1 MKTKHTFLATASFPL
16 SNKNRLRQF
25 IRLALVGSV
34 LVSNMASAV
43 LQDHGPSDPTLTWPL
58 WYRDTN
64 GLALSK
70 CQSTSAFCFPLK
82 VDPAGFPGNIGT
94 EVFYNLVEFKGAVGT
109 PTATGS
115 DFEYRYLGALEASY
129 IPGPVPTHGQE
140 TVFAR
145 IRITFNFNDP
155 NKNGDYVVTHPFGV
169 HTFPNVQATTQT
181 NLIGAQAAN
190 FFTVDVPLAITGNF
204 ALALGGPV
212 GPFIQWDTDQA
223 TLVSAAGEQF
233 VGDPTVAHTFTG
245 SPFGTNFLT
254 IQGPA
259 GSNLDGLEPNPVVGV
274 RTVHDTLT
282 LTLGNVLG
290 QKWTQPI
297 AEPLKIDAAT
307 LTRTTGAT
315 GINGIDIWAT
325 SSANQRL
332 IATAPSMPSLQL
344 FADGTT
350 PGKYHGHIEYPSA
363 QAVPAQVTITNLTSN
378 PVNSISAG
386 LEDDV
391 QITRA
396 TFGTTSRQLTVV
408 ASSTDHVVP
417 PALTVQ
423 GVPGVAAGIMSTAAC
438 AGVTPAVADP
448 VNDFCYTTILP
459 AALEQPESISV
470 VSTELGHHVHH
481 VISGPDTLV
490 VTPAPA
496 TPTTVAASLNAA
508 GNGIAVSWTDA
519 STNETTFTV
528 FRSGDAGATFAQV
541 GIVTSTAAQTTAT
554 GGTVIFNDTTAGLAV
569 GGTYSYYVVANKAT
583 AAFSSANSTTATY
596 TILAPVV
603 NAPSTPTFTV
613 ANGVATVGWVDNS
626 TNENSFTV
634 TRSDTTAST
643 GAVAVTTSIIAS
655 TTGAAIGGAKTTTS
669 TLTVGHTYTFSV
681 VANKTSVF
689 AGTSAPSATS
699 APLAY
704 ITPAAPTNVSVV
716 SWTRIGTTTTD
727 RAVLSWTDNA
737 TNETNYT
744 VQYTATGGSTGSVT
758 PIPGQNVIT
767 ATATPLARGAN
778 NLAAGARPLYTFTVK
793 ATNTATG
800 LSSAAGLTATGTAV
814 TARAQ

>member
-34 LVSNMASAV
+34 MVSNMASAV
-43 LQDHGPSDPTLTWPL
+43 LQDHGPSDPTLTWPM

-64 GLALSK
+64 GLALGK
-70 CQSTSAFCFPLK
+70 CQSTSNFCFPLISE
-82 VDPAGFPGNIGT
+82 PAGFAGNIGP
-94 EVFYNLVEFKGAVGT
+94 EIFYNLVEFKGAVGT

-129 IPGPVPTHGQE
+129 IPGPNPTRGQE

-169 HTFPNVQATTQT
+169 NTFPNVQATDKT

-190 FFTVDVPLAITGNF
+190 FFTVDVPLAVSGNF
-204 ALALGGPV
+204 GLALGGPV

-254 IQGPA
+254 IQGPP
-259 GSNLDGLEPNPVVGV
+259 GSNLDGLAPVDPLTGKAAASI
-274 RTVHDTLT
+274 HDTLHFD
-282 LTLGNVLG
+282 LGNVLG

-325 SSANQRL
+325 SSPNQRV
-332 IATAPSMPSLQL
+332 IATALGMPSLQL
-344 FADGTT
+344 IADGTT

-448 VNDFCYTTILP
+448 VNDFCYTTLLP
-459 AALEQPESISV
+459 AAIEQPESISV
-470 VSTELGHHVHH
+470 VSTELGHHVQH
-481 VISGPDTLV
+481 VISGPDTQV
-490 VTPAPA
+490 NTPAPA
-496 TPTTVAASLNAA
+496 TPTVVTAGLNGA

-528 FRSGDAGATFAQV
+528 FRSGDGGATFAQV
-541 GIVTSTAAQTTAT
+541 GTPVTSTTSATTGASYT
-554 GGTVIFNDTTAGLAV
+554 FNDTTAGLVV

-583 AAFSSANSTTATY
+583 AAFSSANSNIVSY
-596 TILAPVV
+596 TIAAPVV

-613 ANGVATVGWVDNS
+613 AGTTATVRWIDNS

-634 TRSDTTAST
+634 TRTDTNAST
-643 GAVAVTTSIIAS
+643 GAVVTTPSTVAS
-655 TTGAAIGGAKTTTS
+655 TTGAATGGAKTTTL
-669 TLTVGHTYTFSV
+669 TLVLGHTYTFSV
-681 VANKTSVF
+681 VANKTSAF
-689 AGTSAPSATS
+689 AATSASSATS
-699 APLAY
+699 ALLSY
-704 ITPAAPTNVSVV
+704 IRPATPTLPT
-716 SWTRIGTTTTD
+716 
-727 RAVLSWTDNA
+727 AVLSRIGVTNNDQAVLTWVDNA
-737 TNETNYT
+737 TNETSYT
-744 VQYTATGGSTGSVT
+744 VAYTAVGGTTGSVNLLANSTGT
-758 PIPGQNVIT
+758 PTPTNIT
-767 ATATPLARGAN
+767 TLARGAAT
-778 NLAAGARPLYTFTVK
+778 LAANKRPVYSFTI
-793 ATNTATG
+793 TATDSVTG
-800 LSSAAGLTATGTAV
+800 LVSTAATVPNKTA
-814 TARAQ
+814 Q

>member
-70 CQSTSAFCFPLK
+70 CQSTSAFCFPLIS
-82 VDPAGFPGNIGT
+82 DPNGFPGNIGP
-94 EVFYNLVEFKGAVGT
+94 EIFYNLVEFKGAVGT
-109 PTATGS
+109 PTGTGS

-129 IPGPVPTHGQE
+129 IPGPNPTHGQE

-145 IRITFNFNDP
+145 IRITFNFNDV

-190 FFTVDVPLAITGNF
+190 FFTVDVPLAVTGNF

-245 SPFGTNFLT
+245 SPFGTNFLE
-254 IQGPA
+254 IKGPP
-259 GSNLDGLEPNPVVGV
+259 GSNLDGLAPVDPV
-274 RTVHDTLT
+274 TLKAAASIHDTLHFD
-282 LTLGNVLG
+282 LGNVLG

-325 SSANQRL
+325 SSANQRV
-332 IATAPSMPSLQL
+332 IATAPGMPSLQL
-344 FADGTT
+344 IADGTT
-350 PGKYHGHIEYPSA
+350 LGKYHGHIEYPSA

-438 AGVTPAVADP
+438 AGVTPVVADP
-448 VNDFCYTTILP
+448 VNDFCYTTLLP
-459 AALEQPESISV
+459 AAIEQPESISV

-481 VISGPDTLV
+481 VISSPDTLV
-490 VTPAPA
+490 VTAAPA
-496 TPTTVAASLNAA
+496 TPTAVGAGLNAA
-508 GNGIAVSWTDA
+508 GNGVAVSWTDN
-519 STNETTFTV
+519 SNNETNFTV
-528 FRSGDAGATFAQV
+528 FRSDNGGAFAQV
-541 GIVTSTAAQTTAT
+541 GTVPSSAAQTTAT
-554 GGTVIFNDTTAGLAV
+554 GGTVTFNDTTAGLAV
-569 GGTYSYYVVANKAT
+569 GGTYTYYVVANKTT

-596 TILAPVV
+596 TIAAPVV

-613 ANGVATVGWVDNS
+613 ASGVATVRWVDNS

-634 TRSDTTAST
+634 TRTDTNAST

-655 TTGAAIGGAKTTTS
+655 TTGAATGGVKTTQS

-681 VANKTSVF
+681 VANKTSAFV
-689 AGTSAPSATS
+689 ATSPSATS
-699 APLAY
+699 ALLSY
-704 ITPAAPTNVSVV
+704 IRPAAPTVSAPIM
-716 SWTRIGTTTTD
+716 SRIATTTND
-727 RAVLSWTDNA
+727 QAVLNWIDNA
-737 TNETNYT
+737 TTETGYT
-744 VQYTATGGSTGSVT
+744 ITYSATVGGVPVNGTVT
-758 PIPGQNVIT
+758 LPANSIT
-767 ATATPLARGAN
+767 RTISPLPRGAN
-778 NLAAGARPLYTFTVK
+778 NLTAAQRPLYTFNVT
-793 ATNTATG
+793 ATDSTTG
-800 LSSAAGLTATGTAV
+800 LSSTVATV
-814 TARAQ
+814 TGRAQ